1 MSETTAPFHYD
12 IVGSF
17 LRPEKLKEARAK
29 FAEGAISHDE
39 LEAVE
44 DEAIKELVE
53 QQKAAGLHAVT
64 DGEFRRSMWHLDF
77 LDRTGRL
84 RSRSS
89 AEHLVGGT
97 SRAIKPKSET
107 VVITRQG

>member
-1 MSETTAPFHYD
+1 MSTNAAPFHYD

-17 LRPEKLKEARAK
+17 LRPEKLKEARAR
-29 FAEGAISHDE
+29 FAEGAISHDQ

-53 QQKAAGLHAVT
+53 QQKAAGLYAVT

-77 LDRTGRL
+77 LTELVGCEEAG
-84 RSRSS
+84 
-89 AEHLVGGT
+89 AEH
-97 SRAIKPKSET
+97 
-107 VVITRQG
+107 